1 MNVEAFCASRELTIY
16 RGRSR
21 GKNEREGDEEEP
33 GGKASFSIP
42 MALTG

>member
-1 MNVEAFCASRELTIY
+1 MNVEAFVPAESSLS
-16 RGRSR
+16 RSR